1 MPIEKNP
8 ALAALAAEAHAQLN
22 TRLREFAEWA
32 GLVCASCELSCA
44 VVVRAVGN
52 GRGGVCKGPASPI
65 RADVRTVEE
74 YDALEAARLAD
85 ANFSFSGNRCPVYQA
100 VGDGYITY
108 REA

>member
-1 MPIEKNP
+1 MTMEKDP
-8 ALAALAAEAHAQLN
+8 ALAALAAEAHAQLGVS
-22 TRLREFAEWA
+22 LRKFAEWA
-32 GLVCASCELSCA
+32 GLICVSCELSCA
-44 VVVRAVGN
+44 VAVRAVGN
-52 GRGGVCKGPASPI
+52 GRAGVCKGPASPI

-100 VGDGYITY
+100 VGDGYIMY